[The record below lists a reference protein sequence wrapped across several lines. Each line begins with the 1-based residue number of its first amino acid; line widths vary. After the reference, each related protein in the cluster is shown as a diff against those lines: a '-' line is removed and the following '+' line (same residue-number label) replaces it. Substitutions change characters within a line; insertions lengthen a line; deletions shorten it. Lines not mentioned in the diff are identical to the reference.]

1 MNIEALYLAIKD
13 ETLKYKELI
22 DMVGK
27 DHPMSKRYCIRIF
40 GMQEAFKIVSG
51 ISYTDYMLSKLSQE
65 DLNMNIRNYN
75 VALHEFCVMAL
86 TTFVSV
92 FFMLTMCIAFM

>member
-27 DHPMSKRYCIRIF
+27 DHPMTKRYCIRIC
-40 GMQEAFKIVSG
+40 GMQDAFKIVAG
-51 ISYTDYMLSKLSQE
+51 TSYTDYLIAKLS
-65 DLNMNIRNYN
+65 
-75 VALHEFCVMAL
+75 
-86 TTFVSV
+86 
-92 FFMLTMCIAFM
+92 

>member
-51 ISYTDYMLSKLSQE
+51 ISYTDYLLSKLSQE
-65 DLNMNIRNYN
+65 DLIMNIRNYN
-75 VALHEFCVMAL
+75 VAMHELCMMAL
-86 TTFVSV
+86 TTTASV
-92 FFMLTMCIAFM
+92 LFMMAICIAFM